1 MNEINIPSITLDTP
15 IPYVLKLRER
25 GQPLEKLHLREHFVR
40 LARVFV
46 TERRSHR
53 YDGGIVGYTVETVGL
68 APQTKRVKTFQLEE
82 RAEMVEY
89 VNAWIA
95 KTVAA
100 GLKKMVETQSEQEM
114 ITRQKRAWMKEQI
127 EKAGGVEARRQQIL
141 REAYDL
147 AAREAMQYECTET
160 FGAIM
165 TALIT
170 RSPITLNLS
179 TRDKIIARYEEHYK
193 TSWHVKRY
201 LDTHLEDLENYLAEA
216 KTEEAA

>member
-15 IPYVLKLRER
+15 IPYVLNLRER
-25 GQPLEKLHLREHFVR
+25 GQPLEKLRLREHFVR
-40 LARVFV
+40 LARVLI
-46 TERRSHR
+46 TERFS
-53 YDGGIVGYTVETVGL
+53 YYNGGIVGYTVETVGL
-68 APQTKRVKTFQLEE
+68 APQTKRVKNFQLEE

-114 ITRQKRAWMKEQI
+114 IARQKRAWMKEQI

-201 LDTHLEDLENYLAEA
+201 LDTHLQDLEDYLAEV